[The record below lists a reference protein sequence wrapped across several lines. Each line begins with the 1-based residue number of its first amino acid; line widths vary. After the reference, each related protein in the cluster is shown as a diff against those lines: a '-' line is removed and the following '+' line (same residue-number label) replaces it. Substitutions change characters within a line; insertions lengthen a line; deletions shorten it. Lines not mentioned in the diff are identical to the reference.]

1 MINGYKSW
9 IYLVC
14 LYEYDLIVGISSCF
28 DNEKSANEFAKH
40 LKDDINQTLD
50 YRVVKRAL
58 LQ

>member
-14 LYEYDLIVGISSCF
+14 LYEYGLIIGISGCF
-28 DNEKSANEFAKH
+28 DNEESANKLAKH
-40 LKDDINQTLD
+40 LKDDMDPTIE